1 MKWLL
6 FIIILVPGLLCA
18 EMIEVPREELMEY
31 LERMEQD
38 KIRIESLRISN
49 LQLQQEKSELE
60 QFVINLESR
69 MNVLSRNKIFF
80 GGNIGYPLLNIDC
93 MLLYQFGGN
102 GIYLL
107 GGYNRGFNINVGY
120 VRRL

>member
-6 FIIILVPGLLCA
+6 VIIILVPGLLCA

-31 LERMEQD
+31 LARME
-38 KIRIESLRISN
+38 KNKVTIEQLTISN
-49 LQLQQEKSELE
+49 LQLQQEKTELE
-60 QFVINLESR
+60 QSVINLESR
-69 MNVLSRNKIFF
+69 MNVLSRNKIFV
-80 GGNIGYPLLNIDC
+80 GGNFGYPLLNIDC

-102 GIYLL
+102 GLYLL